1 MLVVFSIDAIQY
13 IIIVQKDR
21 CLIFQ
26 ADQNIDHCFD
36 DSPKESCGVVGVYS
50 PDFEVA
56 QTLFYALYAL
66 QHRGQESAGIAT
78 TADGHIFTH
87 KNTGLVSHVFQE
99 NDLESLVGKLG
110 IGHTRYSTTGSTNN
124 RNSQPLHVKSTK
136 SELALAHNGN
146 IVNVIELK
154 KELELEGIRFN
165 TTIDSEVIAYLINS
179 YPSEDISEKVKYA
192 MKKIKGAYSLTILYK
207 DQIIGVR
214 DPHGVRPLCIG
225 KVENSFVLAS
235 ETCALDHVGAEFVRE
250 VEPGEIVVIDKTG
263 LHSFHYDGLT
273 VRPAPCIFEYIY
285 FARPDSVMNGLLNYS
300 VRRKMGIQLAKKYPI
315 EADVVIGVPD
325 SAIPAAIGY
334 AFESGIPYSD
344 GLIRNRYVGRTFIQP
359 EQRFRVLGASLKYNT
374 LAEVVDNKRVVVLD
388 DSIVR
393 GTTTP
398 QVLSLLKG
406 AGAKE
411 IHVRVCAPPITNP
424 CHFGV
429 DLANKSDLIAAQKS
443 IPQIKE
449 FIGADSLYYLTV
461 EECLETFDGTL
472 DKHCTACFTG
482 DYPIPVQ
489 LELDKMI
496 LER

>member
-1 MLVVFSIDAIQY
+1 LVVFSIICIHY
-13 IIIVQKDR
+13 NIIVQKAR
-21 CLIFQ
+21 CRIFQ
-26 ADQNIDHCFD
+26 ENQNTTLYFD

-66 QHRGQESAGIAT
+66 QHRGQESAGIT
-78 TADGHIFTH
+78 TSADGYIFTH

-99 NDLESLVGKLG
+99 NDLSALVGKFG
-110 IGHTRYSTTGSTNN
+110 IGHTRYSTTGSSNTK
-124 RNSQPLHVKSTK
+124 NSQPINVKSSSSK
-136 SELALAHNGN
+136 LSLAHNGN
-146 IVNVIELK
+146 IVNAIELK
-154 KELELEGIRFN
+154 KELELEGVVF
-165 TTIDSEVIAYLINS
+165 TTSMDSEVIAHLINS
-179 YPSEDISEKVKYA
+179 YPSNNIVEKVKYA
-192 MKKIKGAYSLTILYK
+192 MRKLKGAYSLTILYEDK
-207 DQIIGVR
+207 IIGVR
-214 DPHGVRPLCIG
+214 DPFGVRPLCIG
-225 KVENSFVLAS
+225 KIENSYIIAS
-235 ETCALDHVGAEFVRE
+235 ETCALDHVGAEFIRE
-250 VEPGEIVVIDKTG
+250 VESGEIVILDKFG
-263 LHSFHYDGLT
+263 LQSSHFSGLK

-285 FARPDSVMNGLLNYS
+285 FARPDSIMNGKLNYS
-300 VRRKMGIQLAKKYPI
+300 VRRNMGIQLAKKYPV

-374 LAEVVDNKRVVVLD
+374 LTEVVANKRIVVLD

-398 QVLSLLKG
+398 QVLSLLKS

-411 IHVRVCAPPITNP
+411 IHMRVCAPPITNP

-443 IPQIKE
+443 VTEIKQ
-449 FIGADSLYYLTV
+449 FIGADSLHYLSI
-461 EECLETFDGTL
+461 EECLETFGGSL
-472 DKHCTACFTG
+472 DTNCTACFTG

>member
-1 MLVVFSIDAIQY
+1 MLVVFSNHGIQY

-26 ADQNIDHCFD
+26 EDQNIEHCFD

-56 QTLFYALYAL
+56 QTLFYALFAL

-78 TADGHIFTH
+78 SADGHIFSH
-87 KNTGLVSHVFQE
+87 KNSGLVSLVFQE
-99 NDLESLVGKLG
+99 DNLSSLVGKIG
-110 IGHTRYSTTGSTNN
+110 IGHTRYSTTGSSNN
-124 RNSQPLHVKSTK
+124 RNSQPLHVKSAN

-146 IVNVIELK
+146 IVNVLELK
-154 KELELEGIRFN
+154 KELELEGVRFN

-179 YPSEDISEKVKYA
+179 YPSEAISEKIKYA
-192 MKKIKGAYSLTILYK
+192 MRKIKGAYSLTILYK

-214 DPHGVRPLCIG
+214 DPYGVRPLCIG
-225 KVENSFVLAS
+225 KVENTFVVAS
-235 ETCALDHVGAEFVRE
+235 ETCALDHVGAEFVRD
-250 VEPGEIVVIDKTG
+250 VEPGEIVVIDKMG
-263 LHSFHYDGLT
+263 LHSFHYDGLK

-300 VRRKMGIQLAKKYPI
+300 VRRKMGIQLAKKYPV

-374 LAEVVDNKRVVVLD
+374 LAEVVNNKKVVLLD

-429 DLANKSDLIAAQKS
+429 DLAKKSELIAAQKS
-443 IPQIKE
+443 VLEIKE
-449 FIGADSLYYLTV
+449 FIGANSLYYLNV

-472 DKHCTACFTG
+472 DTHCTACFTG

-489 LELDKMI
+489 LELDKMV

>member
-1 MLVVFSIDAIQY
+1 M
-13 IIIVQKDR
+13 
-21 CLIFQ
+21 
-26 ADQNIDHCFD
+26 
-36 DSPKESCGVVGVYS
+36 
-50 PDFEVA
+50 
-56 QTLFYALYAL
+56 YAL

-250 VEPGEIVVIDKTG
+250 VEPGEIVVIDK
-263 LHSFHYDGLT
+263 
-273 VRPAPCIFEYIY
+273 II
-285 FARPDSVMNGLLNYS
+285 LN
-300 VRRKMGIQLAKKYPI
+300 KP
-315 EADVVIGVPD
+315 
-325 SAIPAAIGY
+325 
-334 AFESGIPYSD
+334 
-344 GLIRNRYVGRTFIQP
+344 
-359 EQRFRVLGASLKYNT
+359 
-374 LAEVVDNKRVVVLD
+374 
-388 DSIVR
+388 
-393 GTTTP
+393 
-398 QVLSLLKG
+398 
-406 AGAKE
+406 
-411 IHVRVCAPPITNP
+411 
-424 CHFGV
+424 
-429 DLANKSDLIAAQKS
+429 KS
-443 IPQIKE
+443 IDEAINMLKLLSN
-449 FIGADSLYYLTV
+449 FIII
-461 EECLETFDGTL
+461 
-472 DKHCTACFTG
+472 CFTCK
-482 DYPIPVQ
+482 VA
-489 LELDKMI
+489 
-496 LER
+496 

>member
-1 MLVVFSIDAIQY
+1 
-13 IIIVQKDR
+13 
-21 CLIFQ
+21 
-26 ADQNIDHCFD
+26 
-36 DSPKESCGVVGVYS
+36 
-50 PDFEVA
+50 
-56 QTLFYALYAL
+56 
-66 QHRGQESAGIAT
+66 
-78 TADGHIFTH
+78 
-87 KNTGLVSHVFQE
+87 
-99 NDLESLVGKLG
+99 
-110 IGHTRYSTTGSTNN
+110 
-124 RNSQPLHVKSTK
+124 
-136 SELALAHNGN
+136 
-146 IVNVIELK
+146 
-154 KELELEGIRFN
+154 
-165 TTIDSEVIAYLINS
+165 
-179 YPSEDISEKVKYA
+179 
-192 MKKIKGAYSLTILYK
+192 
-207 DQIIGVR
+207 
-214 DPHGVRPLCIG
+214 
-225 KVENSFVLAS
+225 
-235 ETCALDHVGAEFVRE
+235 
-250 VEPGEIVVIDKTG
+250 
-263 LHSFHYDGLT
+263 
-273 VRPAPCIFEYIY
+273 
-285 FARPDSVMNGLLNYS
+285 
-300 VRRKMGIQLAKKYPI
+300 MGIQLAKKYPV